1 MAAQEGGAERVEICS
16 ALTVGGLTPSTSLVF
31 TVDQVKDLMHTHILI
46 RPREGDFV
54 YDDLEVWAME
64 REIVMMNE
72 LKVDGV
78 VLGALTKDGE
88 IDMAVMKRLMKQ
100 TKYMDVTFSRAFDEV
115 KDMRLALE
123 QLIYLGVKRV
133 LTSGGGPTAME
144 GAERIRELVELAG
157 DDIIIMPG
165 GGISSQNIDELERL
179 TGAREF
185 HSTCTHRDRPQPHQ
199 SRLFGAAPRQV
210 DLEEVRALIG

>member
-133 LTSGGGPTAME
+133 LTSGGAPTAME